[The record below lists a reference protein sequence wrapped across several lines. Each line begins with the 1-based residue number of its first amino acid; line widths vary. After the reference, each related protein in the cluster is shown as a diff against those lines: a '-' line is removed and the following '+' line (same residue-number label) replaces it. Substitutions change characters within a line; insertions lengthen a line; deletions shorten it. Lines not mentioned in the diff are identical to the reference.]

1 MSSLYNTNIN
11 RRGKESSMNDPIKL
25 VQKTLDKIYNH
36 LLYFIEKE
44 FNRVYGVLS
53 PSVTRILESIDR
65 IKKSQTGKWGKTIEM
80 EGDFGDLYSNCN
92 KNLLEECI
100 ITAGKI
106 SNLQND
112 SIDFILNLM
121 NLNHSYFHEPTGIF
135 KTLEG
140 FPMGDNSA
148 VKGSE
153 LMYYPPCIQFNVES
167 RIIFWKIFK
176 Y

>member
-1 MSSLYNTNIN
+1 
-11 RRGKESSMNDPIKL
+11 
-25 VQKTLDKIYNH
+25 
-36 LLYFIEKE
+36 
-44 FNRVYGVLS
+44 
-53 PSVTRILESIDR
+53 
-65 IKKSQTGKWGKTIEM
+65 M

-112 SIDFILNLM
+112 SIDFILNLLKCSM
-121 NLNHSYFHEPTGIF
+121 NHSYFHEPTGIF